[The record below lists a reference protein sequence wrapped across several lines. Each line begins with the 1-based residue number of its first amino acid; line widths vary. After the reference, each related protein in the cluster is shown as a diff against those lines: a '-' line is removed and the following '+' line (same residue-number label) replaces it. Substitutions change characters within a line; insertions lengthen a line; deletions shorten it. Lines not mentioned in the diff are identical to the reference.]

1 LTESLSEFRDI
12 LFEGEKMFSGL
23 FENFLLSFE
32 WIFETIGTA
41 IIIYGGLK
49 ATIQIF
55 LSEALKR
62 SHDLEKIR
70 EELTNSILFGLEF
83 YIVVA
88 ILGTLR
94 NPNMQD
100 LTVLGTVVLIRTILG
115 YFLSKEVK
123 EYQFD

>member
-1 LTESLSEFRDI
+1 MISE
-12 LFEGEKMFSGL
+12 L
-23 FENFLLSFE
+23 FENFLLYFE
-32 WIFETIGTA
+32 WIFETIGTT
-41 IIIYGGLK
+41 IIIYGGLR

-55 LSEALKR
+55 LSEVLKR
-62 SHDLEKIR
+62 PHNLEMIR
-70 EELTNSILFGLEF
+70 KELTNRILFGLEF

-94 NPNMQD
+94 NPTIQD
-100 LTVLGTVVLIRTILG
+100 LTVLGTVVLIRTVLG

>member
-1 LTESLSEFRDI
+1 MTEILSEFRDI

-55 LSEALKR
+55 LSEALR
-62 SHDLEKIR
+62 RPHALEKIR
-70 EELTNSILFGLEF
+70 EELTNRILFGLELLIVGDVLVTVRKPTTNDLILVGA
-83 YIVVA
+83 IVV
-88 ILGTLR
+88 
-94 NPNMQD
+94 
-100 LTVLGTVVLIRTILG
+100 IRTVLG

-123 EYQFD
+123 EYQLD

>member
-1 LTESLSEFRDI
+1 
-12 LFEGEKMFSGL
+12 MVSGL

-32 WIFETIGTA
+32 WIFETIVTA

-55 LSEALKR
+55 LSEALRR

-70 EELTNSILFGLEF
+70 EELTNRILFGLEF

-88 ILGTLR
+88 ILGTER

-115 YFLSKEVK
+115 YFLSREVK

>member
-1 LTESLSEFRDI
+1 MISE
-12 LFEGEKMFSGL
+12 L
-23 FENFLLSFE
+23 FENFLLYFE
-32 WIFETIGTA
+32 WIFEAIGTT
-41 IIIYGGLK
+41 IIIYGGLR

-55 LSEALKR
+55 LSEVLKR
-62 SHDLEKIR
+62 TQNLEKIR
-70 EELTNSILFGLEF
+70 EELTNKILFGLEF

-94 NPNMQD
+94 NQNIQD

>member
-1 LTESLSEFRDI
+1 MFSE
-12 LFEGEKMFSGL
+12 LFEV
-23 FENFLLSFE
+23 FLLYFQWVFE
-32 WIFETIGTA
+32 AIGTT

-55 LSEALKR
+55 ITETLRKPQELEA
-62 SHDLEKIR
+62 IR
-70 EELTNSILFGLEF
+70 KELTNRILFGLEF

-94 NPNMQD
+94 NPTTTD
-100 LTVLGTVVLIRTILG
+100 LTVLGAVVFIRTILG
-115 YFLSKEVK
+115 YFLSKEIR

>member
-1 LTESLSEFRDI
+1 MISE
-12 LFEGEKMFSGL
+12 L
-23 FENFLLSFE
+23 FENFLLYFE
-32 WIFETIGTA
+32 WIFEAIGTT
-41 IIIYGGLK
+41 IIIYGGLR

-55 LSEALKR
+55 LSEVLKR
-62 SHDLEKIR
+62 TQNLGKIR
-70 EELTNSILFGLEF
+70 KELTNKILFGLEF

-94 NPNMQD
+94 NPNIQD

>member
-1 LTESLSEFRDI
+1 MISE
-12 LFEGEKMFSGL
+12 L
-23 FENFLLSFE
+23 FENFLLYFE
-32 WIFETIGTA
+32 WIFEAIGTT

-55 LSEALKR
+55 LSEVLKR
-62 SHDLEKIR
+62 TQNLEKIR
-70 EELTNSILFGLEF
+70 KELTNKILFGLEF

-94 NPNMQD
+94 NPNIQD